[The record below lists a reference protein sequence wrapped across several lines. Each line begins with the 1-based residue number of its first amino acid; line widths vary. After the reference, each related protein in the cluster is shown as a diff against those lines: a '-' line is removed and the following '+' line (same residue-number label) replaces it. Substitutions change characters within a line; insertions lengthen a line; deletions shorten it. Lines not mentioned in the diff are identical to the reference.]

1 MKLNTIFPL
10 LALASAAPTA
20 AADRGT
26 PIAGRSLKKAKT
38 KKKTKNTKSS
48 KSGEEPTRYVW
59 TKAGLEAIPFEDW
72 RAYSGDTGLYIK
84 NFPFPGDDFTA
95 DHNATAAR
103 SPADLLAVGHIQ
115 GRHAFE
121 IDLKDYEPL
130 GEVPVVFSDPI
141 IIKESLIDY
150 RLQFANDIGSNN
162 IGTSAAKGRL
172 VNPAGRR
179 LREHFYRFPD
189 QCDATP
195 IALEGGSGK
204 SARVGGGRRG

>member
-1 MKLNTIFPL
+1 MKLNTIFSL

-20 AADRGT
+20 AADQET
-26 PIAGRSLKKAKT
+26 PVADLSLKKPKT
-38 KKKTKNTKSS
+38 KKSP
-48 KSGEEPTRYVW
+48 KSGKKEHTRYVW

-72 RAYSGDTGLYIK
+72 RAYSGDTGFYIK

-95 DHNATAAR
+95 SHSTTAAR
-103 SPADLLAVGHIQ
+103 SPSDLLSVGHIQ
-115 GRHAFE
+115 KRHAFKNKLE
-121 IDLKDYEPL
+121 GNEPL
-130 GEVPVVFSDPI
+130 SKVPVVFPDPI

-179 LREHFYRFPD
+179 LREHYYRFPD

-195 IALEGGSGK
+195 IALEVFL
-204 SARVGGGRRG
+204 RLMM